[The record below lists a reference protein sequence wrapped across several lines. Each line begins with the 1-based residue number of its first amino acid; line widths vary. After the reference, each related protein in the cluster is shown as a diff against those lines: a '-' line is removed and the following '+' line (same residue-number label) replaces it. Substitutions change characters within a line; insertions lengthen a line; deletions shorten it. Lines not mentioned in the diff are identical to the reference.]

1 MNARQVTSRLS
12 VPGETSA
19 QLAEQL
25 QRDASDHD
33 QQVKSQ
39 EQAAD
44 QMTGYAVQSQAL
56 QVPQNSEKSSVDGHP
71 RNSGTS
77 SVGPWVVSNRKV
89 QKRYRERQ
97 KVRTV

>member
-12 VPGETSA
+12 VPDETSA

-25 QRDASDHD
+25 QRDTSDYD

-44 QMTGYAVQSQAL
+44 RMTGYAVQSQAV
-56 QVPQNSEKSSVDGHP
+56 QVPQNPEKSSVDGHP
-71 RNSGTS
+71 LNSGTS